1 MYKKVA
7 RCGIAVW
14 INNLKQVRTIQ
25 KYGLV
30 YYVSKRMKYVY
41 LYVDQDKLEKTVNNL
56 KHFRFVRRVQVS
68 KYGQLKTNFTVEPEV
83 GNEAGTSNEFNS
95 LSFYQNP
102 SLNNKHEA

>member
-1 MYKKVA
+1 MFKEVA

-14 INNLKQVRTIQ
+14 INNLKQVRSLQ
-25 KYGLV
+25 KYGLI

-41 LYVDQDKLEKTVNNL
+41 LYVDQNQVEKTVSSL
-56 KHFRFVRRVQVS
+56 KHLRFVRRVQVS
-68 KYGQLKTNFTVEPEV
+68 KRGQLKTNFIVEPEV
-83 GNEAGTSNEFNS
+83 GNEAGTSNEMDS